1 MDREKIK
8 GATPAELVEAH
19 SKAMAVI
26 EGIWRE
32 VAKRA
37 NAEAKGDGMSAAAKA
52 CNRANFMLRKA
63 QVFHLDADLLAME
76 MGHVL
81 PGGDGVPMPAFG
93 GR

>member
-1 MDREKIK
+1 MDREKNK

-19 SKAMAVI
+19 SSAMAVI

-37 NAEAKGDGMSAAAKA
+37 NAEAKGDGMSAAAIA

-63 QVFHLDADLLAME
+63 QAFHLEADLLAME

-81 PGGDGVPMPAFG
+81 PGGEGVPMPAFG

>member
-1 MDREKIK
+1 MDKEQIK
-8 GATPAELVEAH
+8 GATPAELVAAH

-37 NAEAKGDGMSAAAKA
+37 NAEAKGDGMSAPAKA
-52 CNRANFMLRKA
+52 CNRANSMLRRA
-63 QVFHLDADLLAME
+63 QDFHLDADLLAME
-76 MGHVL
+76 MGHIL
-81 PGGDGVPMPAFG
+81 PGGEGVPMPAFG